1 MSYQL
6 TALFALFVA
15 VFAFLIWGRF
25 RYDLVAF
32 AALVI
37 GVIIGA
43 VPTDVAF
50 TGFGHPATLIVALV
64 LVVSRGL
71 VNAGAIAYLARLVR
85 RSGDSIPRHVA
96 TIGGI
101 GALLSAFINN
111 VAALALLMPVDL
123 EAAKRASRPASDTL
137 MALSFATILGG
148 LVTMIGTPPN
158 IIVAQYRATVEGAPF
173 SMFDFTPVGLVC
185 AGVGLAFIALIG
197 RRLVPH
203 REGLSPDPLSAINDY
218 FGELEVQ
225 EGSKSIGRQ
234 VSELDAKAQENEARI
249 LGLVRNGKNLPGRAL
264 AAEIEEGDLLLV
276 EGSPEALDRLRSEE
290 ELSIVGSNV
299 IEDIGGGD
307 MTLVEAVVTREG
319 RAEGRSVAQI
329 GLLHNHGV
337 SLLGVSRQGKR
348 IYGRVPGLRL
358 RAGDILLLYGP
369 AERMDDVVAWLGTLP
384 LAERGLNVTQGHRA
398 WLAAGLFGIAV
409 GCASFGIIDLAIA
422 LAAVAVLYVVLDIV
436 PIREV
441 YDHIEWPVI
450 VLLGSMIPL
459 GAALEEAGGTA
470 LIAEWIVAGTQ
481 GLPAAAILAVVM
493 IVTMTLSDVL
503 NNTATAVVAAPTG
516 YEIATRLDVSPDPF
530 LMAVAVAASCA
541 FLTPIGHKNNTLVL
555 GPGGYQFGDYW
566 RMGLPLEILIV
577 AVGVPAILTFWP
589 L

>member
-1 MSYQL
+1 MTYQQI
-6 TALFALFVA
+6 ALFGLFAV

-32 AALVI
+32 AALIV

-43 VPTDVAF
+43 VPNDLAF

-71 VNAGAIAYLARLVR
+71 VNAGAIGVLARAVR
-85 RSGDSIPRHVA
+85 RTGESIPRHVV

-101 GALLSAFINN
+101 GAALSAFINN
-111 VAALALLMPVDL
+111 VAALALLMPVDI
-123 EAAKRASRPASDTL
+123 EAAKRAGRPVGATL

-158 IIVAQYRATVEGAPF
+158 IIVAQYRGQVEGAPF
-173 SMFDFTPVGLVC
+173 SMFDFAPVGLAC
-185 AGVGLAFIALIG
+185 ALAGLAFIATIG
-197 RRLVPH
+197 WRLVPQ
-203 REGLSPDPLSAINDY
+203 REGALPDALAAVKDY
-218 FGELEVQ
+218 VAELEVP
-225 EGSKSIGRQ
+225 EGSKSIGRRVQ
-234 VSELDAKAQENEARI
+234 DLRSKTREMDVEI
-249 LGLVRNGKNLPGRAL
+249 LGLVRGGKHLPGRAL
-264 AAEIEEGDLLLV
+264 AAELREGDLILV
-276 EGSPEALDRLRSEE
+276 EGAPSALDRVRSEYELSVVGSSQIE
-290 ELSIVGSNV
+290 ELGGS
-299 IEDIGGGD
+299 D
-307 MTLVEAVVTREG
+307 MTLTEAVVTRES
-319 RAEGRSVAQI
+319 RIDGRSVKQI
-329 GLLHNHGV
+329 GLLRHHGV

-348 IYGRVPGLRL
+348 INGRVPGLTL

-369 AERMDDVVAWLGTLP
+369 AERMDDVIAWLGALP
-384 LAERGLNVTQGHRA
+384 LAARGLNVTQGHRA
-398 WLAAGLFGIAV
+398 WLAAGLFAVAV
-409 GCASFGIIDLAIA
+409 GAASVGIIDLAIA
-422 LAAVAVLYVVLDIV
+422 LAAVAALYVALDIV

-441 YDHIEWPVI
+441 YDHIEWPVV

-470 LIAEWIVAGTQ
+470 LIADWIVAGTA
-481 GLPAAAILAVVM
+481 GLPAAVILTVVM
-493 IVTMTLSDVL
+493 LVTMTLSDVL

-516 YEIATRLDVSPDPF
+516 YEIAAQLGVSPDPF

-555 GPGGYQFGDYW
+555 GPGGYSFGDYW
-566 RMGLPLEILIV
+566 RMGLPLEILII
-577 AVGVPAILTFWP
+577 AVGVPMILLVWP